1 MTQAPPVTA
10 PEPKDDHTFDLNSLE
25 LTKNLVEV
33 HQEGN
38 FLVALTDKGVRF
50 RQHIP
55 AGKILNKKDGEFV
68 LEDMI
73 VQ

>member
-1 MTQAPPVTA
+1 MTIAPPAEA
-10 PEPKDDHTFDLNSLE
+10 PQQDDHVFDLNSLE

-38 FLVALTDKGVRF
+38 FLVAMTDKGVRF
-50 RQHIP
+50 KQHIP
-55 AGKILNKKDGEFV
+55 ANKILNKKDGEYV
-68 LEDMI
+68 LQDMI